1 MYEKNAIDYLIE
13 LAEKDDCN
21 VWLSYIIKLF
31 IEKRG
36 IIDDDEID
44 DLADYLLQRKN
55 IPYIAPPS
63 TNFSSKNEKIVLTKL
78 EHHSG
83 VSALSEEQNISFSSQ
98 FNIIYGLNGSG
109 KSSYFRILNNMVG
122 NSKIKNIFPNIYSKF
137 PQNIKVNIKYSLD
150 DNPKSS
156 DWSNTSDISD
166 LRSIR
171 VFDTE
176 YTEKYLQRRNSDEL
190 LIKPYALS
198 YFSEINHLILKVKEL
213 AEKKIKSAKESLPDI
228 ILEKLTESFKE
239 LLNKDNFTK
248 EDIAKINNYCNFT
261 LEENKQ
267 LQNTKKSIEDLNKIN
282 TEDIIKINN
291 IKLEKLKKIKLEF
304 ENLITLLEEEQKNV
318 DNLVRSRLEL
328 TKKYHVAKQQ
338 FEVFSKIPGVD
349 SDTWCNFIKSGIRY
363 CEEFKLKDECPY
375 CHQSYDE
382 ASLEITKAY
391 SKFIKD
397 TSQTQLDKNAK
408 IIKEK
413 ILALQ
418 NICQVDLKGGETIP
432 SLEENSDLIT
442 LNEQIIKHK
451 EWLLNKLK
459 VSEQEPVE
467 VTKIDDKLL
476 NGLSEEIKNI
486 IQSQIEL
493 NSEQEQKK
501 LSLEKY
507 NQQLITLEEKDSLSS
522 QFSQLSKFI
531 EIQNRLFEESKL
543 VSEINTKKLSVLSK
557 KAHTALLT
565 DNLLESFKHNL
576 DMLGL
581 ENLSIQLQGSNS
593 KGKQQTELVLAE
605 NNNIKDILSEGE
617 QKAVALAL
625 FISEISL
632 SNNKS
637 TIIFDDPVNSLDHRI
652 MYNLAGL
659 LLSLENQIIIFTH
672 NKMFLDC
679 LELNP
684 HGHLCK
690 NFDGG
695 CCNKP
700 DTKHIFLYETL
711 SDGKYKKGII
721 KIKRTENLKN
731 YISDI
736 ERLLENS
743 LSDDNKQLV
752 CHKLRRSVEFAI
764 DEIILNRQVPTKYSN
779 KNNRVKWEELKK
791 IKNNPEIIDKL
802 HSIHG
807 RCSGGEFHNGTESEE
822 NPIDKDE
829 LRKMLNDIKD
839 IQNNRL

>member
-36 IIDDDEID
+36 IIYDDEID

-228 ILEKLTESFKE
+228 NLEKVTESFKE

-522 QFSQLSKFI
+522 QFSQLTKFI

-565 DNLLESFKHNL
+565 DNLLESFKQNL
-576 DMLGL
+576 DILGL
-581 ENLSIQLQGSNS
+581 KNLSIQLQGSNS

-652 MYNLAGL
+652 MNNLAGL

-700 DTKHIFLYETL
+700 DTK
-711 SDGKYKKGII
+711 
-721 KIKRTENLKN
+721 N
-731 YISDI
+731 
-736 ERLLENS
+736 
-743 LSDDNKQLV
+743 
-752 CHKLRRSVEFAI
+752 
-764 DEIILNRQVPTKYSN
+764 
-779 KNNRVKWEELKK
+779 
-791 IKNNPEIIDKL
+791 
-802 HSIHG
+802 
-807 RCSGGEFHNGTESEE
+807 
-822 NPIDKDE
+822 
-829 LRKMLNDIKD
+829 
-839 IQNNRL
+839 

>member
-13 LAEKDDCN
+13 LTEKDDCN
-21 VWLSYIIKLF
+21 AWLSYIIKFF
-31 IEKRG
+31 IEKQG
-36 IIDDDEID
+36 IIDDDEMD

-98 FNIIYGLNGSG
+98 FNIIYGLNGTG
-109 KSSYFRILNNMVG
+109 KSSYFRILNNMIG
-122 NSKIKNIFPNIYSKF
+122 NSKIKNIFPNIYSKS

-150 DNPKSS
+150 DSPKSS

-198 YFSEINHLILKVKEL
+198 YFSEISYLILKVKEL
-213 AEKKIKSAKESLPDI
+213 AENKIRLDKESLPDI
-228 ILEKLTESFKE
+228 NLEKVTESFKE
-239 LLNKDNFTK
+239 ILNKDNFTK
-248 EDIAKINNYCNFT
+248 EDIIKINSYCSFN

-267 LQNTKKSIEDLNKIN
+267 LKNTQKSIEDLNKIN

-304 ENLITLLEEEQKNV
+304 KKLITLLEEEQKNV
-318 DNLVRSRLEL
+318 DNLVRSRLKL
-328 TKKYHVAKQQ
+328 TKKYYIAKQQ
-338 FEVFSKIPGVD
+338 FEVFNKIPGVD

-363 CEEFKLKDECPY
+363 CEEYKFKDKCPY

-397 TSQTQLDKNAK
+397 TSQTQLDENTK
-408 IIKEK
+408 IVNEK

-418 NICQVDLKGGETIP
+418 NICQVDLNGGETIP

-442 LNEQIIKHK
+442 LNEQIIIYK
-451 EWLLNKLK
+451 ESLLNKLK
-459 VSEQEPVE
+459 VSEQEPID

-476 NGLSEEIKNI
+476 NGLSEEIENI
-486 IQSQIEL
+486 NQSQIEL

-507 NQQLITLEEKDSLSS
+507 NQQLITLEEKKSLSS
-522 QFSQLSKFI
+522 QFSQLTKFI
-531 EIQNRLFEESKL
+531 ETKNRLFKESEL

-565 DNLLESFKHNL
+565 DNLLESFKQNL
-576 DMLGL
+576 DILGL
-581 ENLSIQLQGSNS
+581 KNISIQLQGSNS
-593 KGKQQTELVLAE
+593 KGKQQTELVLDK

-652 MYNLAGL
+652 MNNLAKL

-684 HGHLCK
+684 QGHLCK
-690 NFDGG
+690 NFDRG
-695 CCNKP
+695 CNKA
-700 DTKHIFLYETL
+700 DGKHIFLYETL
-711 SDGKYKKGII
+711 SDGKDKKGII

-736 ERLLENS
+736 EQLLENS

-791 IKNNPEIIDKL
+791 IKNDPKIIDKL

-807 RCSGGEFHNGTESEE
+807 RCSGGELHNGTESEE
-822 NPIDKDE
+822 NPVDKDE
-829 LRKMLNDIKD
+829 LRNGSI
-839 IQNNRL
+839 N